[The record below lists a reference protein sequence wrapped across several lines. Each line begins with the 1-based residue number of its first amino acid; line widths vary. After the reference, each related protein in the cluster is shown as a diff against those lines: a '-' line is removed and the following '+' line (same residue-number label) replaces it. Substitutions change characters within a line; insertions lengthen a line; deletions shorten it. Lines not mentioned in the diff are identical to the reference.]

1 MAGRVHHLTASATGG
16 AASEPNLLD
25 LCRQLWVPQ
34 DFAGVE
40 AAIGEL
46 ISNLFPGIRARLT
59 RAGGA
64 TPDERSLRLPL
75 AHEHQLELCPAPA
88 LAGGD
93 HLLQAAVRLIE
104 LRLGALSRHQELT
117 ASVLRLEEAER
128 LQRAL

>member
-59 RAGGA
+59 RAGYEELSRTQLTEPVYKFGGHK
-64 TPDERSLRLPL
+64 L
-75 AHEHQLELCPAPA
+75 AWAPA
-88 LAGGD
+88 AFANRCVYVANQKELICVSLA
-93 HLLQAAVRLIE
+93 AAK
-104 LRLGALSRHQELT
+104 T
-117 ASVLRLEEAER
+117 N
-128 LQRAL
+128 